1 MARRTDLAAYY
12 RAHRVAFDRA
22 LSTGRTPAEAA
33 ADIAHEEAVARC
45 RQVEA
50 RLRAKMDAP
59 LRGKVVYEPA
69 DARWMM
75 RD

>member
-1 MARRTDLAAYY
+1 MARQTDLAAYY
-12 RAHRVAFDRA
+12 RAHRAAFERA
-22 LSTGRTPAEAA
+22 LATGRTPAEAA

-50 RLRAKMDAP
+50 RLRAKLDAP
-59 LRGKVVYEPA
+59 LQAKVVLEPA